1 MRLLRLF
8 VCVLPLAT
16 LVACDEK
23 LEDLAGPTPNL
34 TTSFASIQR
43 DIFAAP
49 DSSGRPACTTCHVAG
64 GGAAA
69 TGLFLNDP
77 GVAHASLVGRESRL
91 KPGET
96 LVIPGD
102 PDNSYLVR
110 KLEGGPNINGLRM
123 PRTTGPFLTEGQMIV
138 IRRWIKDGAANN

>member
-8 VCVLPLAT
+8 VCMLPLVT

-23 LEDLAGPTPNL
+23 LEDLTGPTPNL
-34 TTSFASIQR
+34 TPNFASIQR
-43 DIFAAP
+43 DIFAAS
-49 DSSGRPACTTCHVAG
+49 DASGRLACINCHVAG
-64 GGAAA
+64 GAANG

-77 GVAHASLVGRESRL
+77 AAAYASLVGRESRL
-91 KPGET
+91 KPGER

-123 PRTTGPFLTEGQMIV
+123 PRNTGPFLTEGQMIV
-138 IRRWIKDGAANN
+138 IRRWIKEGAANN